1 MDLPTL
7 LKLKLKNDLL
17 NELSEL
23 YDHTKLSA
31 KIDEK
36 ILENIVTIDVPR
48 SINQCGETQCQARIM
63 GSRYA
68 DLRCP
73 YKSHDQS
80 HDKQEK
86 QDYCMN
92 HEKRIDKHGYLA
104 FGRYDEPR
112 PLINEK
118 GNKIPWRDTTAMD
131 DINTIIQ
138 YQNMKLNKLIKIN

>member
-1 MDLPTL
+1 MDLTEL
-7 LKLKLKNDLL
+7 LKHKLKHDLL

-23 YDHTKLSA
+23 SELSDHLTKLSN

-36 ILENIVTIDVPR
+36 VLENIVTIDV
-48 SINQCGETQCQARIM
+48 SVLTNQSTETQCHARIM
-63 GSRYA
+63 GPRYA
-68 DLRCP
+68 DLRCH
-73 YKSHDQS
+73 YKCRTN
-80 HDKQEK
+80 K
-86 QDYCMN
+86 DYCMN
-92 HEKRIDKHGYLA
+92 HEKRIDNQGYLA

-112 PLINEK
+112 PVINEK